1 MRSGIFVLT
10 AAFVTLMAGA
20 AGAQTETPLTPTQIA
35 IGCAPRPSLDGP
47 PHGAR
52 HVIGGQDTVPR
63 SVFGNRDLLVVDG
76 GTQAGIQLGQQFFVR
91 RQSRYAMPGYTMPG
105 YASGRMATTEG
116 WIRIVAVNE
125 STAIAAVDR
134 ACGVITAGDFLE
146 PFVIPVAP
154 PDAGRDERVG
164 DPDFT
169 TLARVVVGNENRV
182 SAVPGDFVLID
193 HGDQQGLAAGARF
206 AIYRDVGVSG
216 MPLASIGDG
225 IVIATGKSVALTRIT
240 RARDVVISG
249 DYVAIRK

>member
-1 MRSGIFVLT
+1 MRSGTFVLT

-20 AGAQTETPLTPTQIA
+20 VGAQTDTPLTPTQIA

-47 PHGAR
+47 PHDAR
-52 HVIGGQDTVPR
+52 HVIGGQDTVPK

-91 RQSRYAMPGYTMPG
+91 RQSRYAMPGYVRG
-105 YASGRMATTEG
+105 HMATTEG

-125 STAIAAVDR
+125 STAIATVDR

-164 DPDFT
+164 EPDFT
-169 TLARVVVGNENRV
+169 TLARVVVGNEDRR
-182 SAVPGDFVLID
+182 SAAPGDFVLID
-193 HGDQQGLAAGARF
+193 PGDQHGLTAGARF
-206 AIYRDVGVSG
+206 AIYRDVGING

-225 IVIATGKSVALTRIT
+225 IVIATGNSVALTRIT
-240 RARDVVISG
+240 RARDAVISG